1 MTDHLPFLRRYLEA
15 VGRMATGPELA
26 AFYTEDA
33 VQLEFPNKITPVT
46 ATRTVADILAGAER
60 GKKLMAGQRFEILGS
75 VAQGD
80 TVALE
85 TLWTG
90 TLAVPVGSLP
100 AGGEMKARFAVF
112 FELRD
117 GKIARQRNY
126 DCFDPF

>member
-15 VGRMATGPELA
+15 VGRMASGPELA
-26 AFYTEDA
+26 AFYTGDA
-33 VQLEFPNKITPVT
+33 VQEEFPNRITPVT
-46 ATRTVADILAGAER
+46 ATRTVADILAAAER
-60 GKKLMAGQRFEILGS
+60 GKKVMAGQRFEILGA

-90 TLAVPVGSLP
+90 TLAVPVGGLP

-112 FELRD
+112 FEMRD

-126 DCFDPF
+126 DCFDAF

>member
-33 VQLEFPNKITPVT
+33 VQQEFPNKITPVT